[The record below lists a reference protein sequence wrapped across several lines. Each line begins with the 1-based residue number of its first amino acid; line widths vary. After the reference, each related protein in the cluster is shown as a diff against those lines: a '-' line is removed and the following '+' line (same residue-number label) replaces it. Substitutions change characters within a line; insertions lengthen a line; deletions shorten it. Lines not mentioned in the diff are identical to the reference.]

1 VNRSLG
7 LTFSLDPPYEGVFR
21 AHVVVSDD
29 RGDGELRTKS
39 FLDLDVDELDLSGV
53 LPPDP
58 APLYTVA

>member
-29 RGDGELRTKS
+29 RGDGELRTTP
-39 FLDLDVDELDLSGV
+39 FLDLELGL
-53 LPPDP
+53 
-58 APLYTVA
+58 